1 MAVVAEVVGNIR
13 RFLGTTTAKKAL
25 AAVVIATA
33 GLLNHSAILDVMM
46 GVTGGSN
53 HRCCSSNYHSCG
65 WSFLRVR

>member
-13 RFLGTTTAKKAL
+13 RFLGTTTAKKAVTV
-25 AAVVIATA
+25 VVIAPA

-53 HRCCSSNYHSCG
+53 HKS
-65 WSFLRVR
+65 